1 MATTTKKTEITQ
13 AETGEIWGHISRHRT
28 YTRRTAAEVA
38 ADDYKFAYNKWA
50 KSRARLAVLRKELE
64 PLEGEIEELLA
75 EAQYRGAN
83 PVLKGQTFEWDADL
97 GRGAPAETVP
107 VMEYSTDVEN

>member
-1 MATTTKKTEITQ
+1 MATRTKKTEITQ
-13 AETGEIWGHISRHRT
+13 AETGETKPTQPART